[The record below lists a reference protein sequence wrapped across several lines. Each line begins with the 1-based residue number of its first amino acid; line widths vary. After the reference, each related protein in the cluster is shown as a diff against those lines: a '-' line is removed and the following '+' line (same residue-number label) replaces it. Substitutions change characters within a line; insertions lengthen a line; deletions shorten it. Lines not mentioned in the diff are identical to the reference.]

1 MTQDSTRADADGDDG
16 APYDDPVSRTR
27 MAWLRTLLICSL
39 IGLLLTRA
47 AYVRGQEWLSM
58 VWLVPSG
65 VLVVVGLTR
74 MRQLALQGTRAV
86 TRGPTYPAWATLGL
100 VVIALAAIAVTVP

>member
-1 MTQDSTRADADGDDG
+1 MTADPARDVDDGDDG
-16 APYDDPVSRTR
+16 APYDDPISRTR

-58 VWLVPSG
+58 VWLAPSG

-74 MRQLALQGTRAV
+74 MRHLALQGVQAV
-86 TRGPTYPAWATLGL
+86 TRRPTYPAWATLGL
-100 VVIALAAIAVTVP
+100 VVIALAAVAVTVP